1 MKCDFCLTDVKDD
14 FLGREKVD
22 ENEIVFLC
30 QDCKEKIRKLN
41 VDYGD
46 RYVEEVETEDSE

>member
-1 MKCDFCLTDVKDD
+1 MKCDFCMEDFKQD

-22 ENEIVFLC
+22 EGEIVFLC
-30 QDCKEKIRKLN
+30 QECKEKLKKLK

-46 RYVEEVETEDSE
+46 KE

>member
-1 MKCDFCLTDVKDD
+1 MECDFCQEDFKED

-30 QDCKEKIRKLN
+30 LNCKEKLRKLN
-41 VDYGD
+41 VDTGD
-46 RYVEEVETEDSE
+46 RNEN